1 MDYLNNLNVIVS
13 GIIFIIYL
21 MIKFIKLLI
30 TIKKNKQL
38 KKEQLVDNKVLLF
51 IQEAETLFEN
61 GLIKK
66 EFVLESINEY
76 LKDNNI
82 KIDLNTIE
90 SKIEEIINLSKT
102 INYKGDSNE

>member
-38 KKEQLVDNKVLLF
+38 KKEQLVDNKLLLF